1 MKKILNILL
10 FAALTAVLVSCGI
23 GKDNH
28 QHKFEHEYNYNELSH
43 WRNCKSCFEIVD
55 KEDHV
60 WREEPVAVI
69 EPTSDSTGTNTYGCS
84 VCGYTRDETIK
95 KLPDRMEISLWNAS
109 FHMENEEV
117 LFTIEN
123 NSNFSEVYQLDHQI
137 GLFLNDDTDPL
148 YQSSNKIKARFDFTS
163 SYMDFSNYGDG
174 VYKSKSTNLI
184 INGAKTAVTNVLIK
198 FDGKKITEIRYDIYE
213 NGLNTYVFTFSKWGE
228 INLEMP
234 TISVADWSKLISLD
248 NFLNF
253 TVDKKIIGITNNNLD
268 LSTEKYML
276 DINGNQWYFYKDI
289 TTEKTC
295 LLDFSSSENVKRQEF
310 YVILSLISALD
321 FSYSLEEEQFVCEK
335 EIVTSYSTY
344 TKCTLTIKGGKLES
358 FSFIDNDNKTT
369 LTFSEYGTT
378 YFKMIKQ

>member
-1 MKKILNILL
+1 
-10 FAALTAVLVSCGI
+10 
-23 GKDNH
+23 
-28 QHKFEHEYNYNELSH
+28 
-43 WRNCKSCFEIVD
+43 
-55 KEDHV
+55 
-60 WREEPVAVI
+60 
-69 EPTSDSTGTNTYGCS
+69 
-84 VCGYTRDETIK
+84 
-95 KLPDRMEISLWNAS
+95 MEISLWNAS

-253 TVDKKIIGITNNNLD
+253 TVDKKITGITSNHLY

-310 YVILSLISALD
+310 YVILSLISAFD